1 MIKVPIHQEREDSKF
16 SMNRIFILLLI
27 IIPLSGCSTLRS
39 IDGST
44 QETIEKKD
52 NPVLWRKVNI
62 LENHAINSQVNT
74 GTLQK
79 EVKKLNQELDT
90 AKKKIETLQGQVQ
103 QLILDIENEKI
114 PVATKESRAIPQ
126 PAAEPEHQSLTEKST
141 TGRFVDERTRDH
153 QVIKDKKSDGEDLH
167 NLQIKVLS
175 GDGHQD
181 SAERMKNKLTGM
193 GYPVRMIDL
202 APRKNFAS
210 NAIFFASGYRDQAEQ
225 LAKKIGGDIPIK
237 PISWH
242 SVYNIIVVS
251 AQ

>member
-1 MIKVPIHQEREDSKF
+1 
-16 SMNRIFILLLI
+16 MNRIFILLLI
-27 IIPLSGCSTLRS
+27 IIPLSGCATLRS

-62 LENHAINSQVNT
+62 LENHAINSQINT

-79 EVKKLNQELDT
+79 EVKKLNQEVDT
-90 AKKKIETLQGQVQ
+90 ANKKIETLKGQVQ
-103 QLILDIENEKI
+103 QLMLDIENEKI
-114 PVATKESRAIPQ
+114 PVTTKESRAMPK
-126 PAAEPEHQSLTEKST
+126 PAGQPEHHSLAEKSN
-141 TGRFVDERTRDH
+141 TGQFVNQRTRDR
-153 QVIKDKKSDGEDLH
+153 QVIKDKKENVEDVH

-193 GYPVRMIDL
+193 GYPVHMIDL

-210 NAIFFASGYRDQAEQ
+210 NAVFFASGYRDQAEQ
-225 LAKKIGGDIPIK
+225 LAKKIGGNTPIK
-237 PISWH
+237 PISWP